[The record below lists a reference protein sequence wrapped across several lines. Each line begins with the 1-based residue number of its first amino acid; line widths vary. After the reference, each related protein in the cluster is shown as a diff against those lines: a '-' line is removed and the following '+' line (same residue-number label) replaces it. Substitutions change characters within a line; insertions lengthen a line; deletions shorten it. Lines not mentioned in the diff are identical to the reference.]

1 MQITVS
7 FPDAGFPDFSFPA
20 TVNSVVEEVI
30 EAAAK
35 EWDVEPTSFEL
46 SFAGEVLSP
55 TSTLASH
62 GLEAGSQLTA
72 SKAHEGYC
80 YVISTTR
87 DDGHHKDYY
96 NNLSL
101 EEARQYAVHLK
112 VFVEEADGD
121 VDDELFEE
129 KIPDYD
135 FELLPEL
142 IGVCHYGE
150 SWMTLSEVELSYI
163 PEAATA
169 KKFSWRDFV
178 VPVPALE
185 DQTEYKLKRRKCD
198 EKKKKKKSKKES
210 KPIKKVP
217 KDGYRLT
224 VVTYEPEDELQHV
237 ETFDNLSLETTR
249 LYATVLANC
258 GNLSNCEPDS
268 EEEEEV
274 FDKISDELGIECDA
288 RDLMDSLFGIW
299 HSSHCD
305 LWREVQSVELENIQN
320 RDLIKKIDHKEFAK
334 TAYELAMAEKK
345 KQKAEEDS
353 DSED

>member
-1 MQITVS
+1 MGKNNNKKQTMQITVS

-72 SKAHEGYC
+72 SKEGGKYC
-80 YVISTTR
+80 YELSILR
-87 DDGHHKDYY
+87 DDGQTHKERWND
-96 NNLSL
+96 LSL
-101 EEARQYAVHLK
+101 EDARQYAVHLK
-112 VFVEEADGD
+112 VFVEVARNNVEYDR
-121 VDDELFEE
+121 FEE
-129 KIPDYD
+129 KIPDYNSSI
-135 FELLPEL
+135 LLDVLGPDCRRL
-142 IGVCHYGE
+142 KK
-150 SWMTLSEVELSYI
+150 MELSYI

-198 EKKKKKKSKKES
+198 EEENESKNES
-210 KPIKKVP
+210 KPIKNLP

-224 VVTYEPEDELQHV
+224 VLTNGSEEEFED
-237 ETFDNLSLETTR
+237 LSLETTR
-249 LYATVLANC
+249 LYATVLAYC
-258 GNLSNCEPDS
+258 GNFSNCEPDS
-268 EEEEEV
+268 KKEEEV
-274 FDKISDELGIECDA
+274 FDKISKELGMECNA
-288 RDLMDSLFGIW
+288 RDLMNSLFGT
-299 HSSHCD
+299 SHDD
-305 LWREVQSVELENIQN
+305 LWREVQPVELENIQN
-320 RDLIKKIDHKEFAK
+320 KDSIRKIDQRKFANAAYKLAKEKEA
-334 TAYELAMAEKK
+334 AN
-345 KQKAEEDS
+345 
-353 DSED
+353 